1 MHALPPSLGI
11 PHPKNHRGFTAIEL
25 MVVVAIVAI
34 LATLAAPSF
43 TPIIERW
50 RVRDAAESLT
60 STLYLARSESIKRG
74 GGVIVQANTGTD
86 WGSGWHV
93 YFDSNANGS
102 QDTCDSSATPNE
114 CDLQVVTTLNNVTIN
129 LPNTTGS
136 ISLDR
141 WGMTTHTGGATTPTN
156 LAFEVMPKNKAISD
170 TSSARLCLG
179 TGGRIVR
186 KKGSDTC

>member
-1 MHALPPSLGI
+1 MHALPPSLGTS
-11 PHPKNHRGFTAIEL
+11 HPKSHGGFTAIEL
-25 MVVVAIVAI
+25 MVVVAIVAV
-34 LATLAAPSF
+34 LAALAAPSF
-43 TPIIERW
+43 TPMIERW

-102 QDTCDSSATPNE
+102 QDTCDTSAMPNE
-114 CDLQVVTTLNNVTIN
+114 CDLQAVTAPNNVTIN

-141 WGMTTHTGGATTPTN
+141 WGMATHTGGASTPAN
-156 LAFEVMPKNKAISD
+156 LAFEVMPKNKTMSD
-170 TSSARLCLG
+170 SSSARMCFG

-186 KKGSDTC
+186 KNGSDTC